1 MIVFAR
7 HGQTA
12 LNRGGRLQGRLDAPL
27 NELGA
32 EQASR
37 LSRELA
43 AVPVTRI
50 VASPLQRAVATAEA
64 IAAPHGLAV
73 ETDERIIE
81 LDYGEWDGV
90 PLASVPAAAWTEW
103 RADPAYTPPGG
114 ESLQAVTARVAA
126 FLEDCLGQGVTVA
139 VSHVSPIKAAVCCAL
154 GIDEQAS
161 WNMHLGVASITRIGA
176 RPDGAPYLMTFN
188 EFA

>member
-12 LNRGGRLQGRLDAPL
+12 LNRSGRLQGRLDAPL
-27 NELGA
+27 SDVGH
-32 EQASR
+32 EQAAR

-43 AVPVTRI
+43 SVPATRV
-50 VASPLQRAVATAEA
+50 VASPLRRAVETAQA
-64 IAAPHGLAV
+64 IAEPHGLTV

-81 LDYGEWDGV
+81 LDYGEWDGI
-90 PLASVPAAAWTEW
+90 PLGTVPADAWNTW
-103 RADPAYTPPGG
+103 RADPAFTPPGG
-114 ESLQAVTARVAA
+114 ESLQAVTARVAS
-126 FLEDCLGQGVTVA
+126 FLADTLGGGLTIA

-154 GIDEQAS
+154 GIDERAT
-161 WNMHLGVASITRIGA
+161 WRMHLGVAAVTRVGA
-176 RPDGAPYLMTFN
+176 RDDGSAYLMSFN

>member
-12 LNRGGRLQGRLDAPL
+12 LNRSGRLQGRIDAPL
-27 NELGA
+27 SDLGL
-32 EQASR
+32 EQAAN

-43 AVPVTRI
+43 GIPVTRV
-50 VASPLQRAVATAEA
+50 VASPLQRAIQTANV
-64 IAAPHGLAV
+64 IAQPHGLAV

-81 LDYGEWDGV
+81 LDYGEWDGI
-90 PLASVPAAAWTEW
+90 PLATVPSSAWADW

-114 ESLQAVTARVAA
+114 ESLQAVTTRVTA
-126 FLEDCLGQGVTVA
+126 FLDDVLGDGITIA
-139 VSHVSPIKAAVCCAL
+139 VSHVSPIKAAVCRAL
-154 GIDEQAS
+154 GVDERVS
-161 WNMHLGVASITRIGA
+161 WQMHLGVASVTRIGA
-176 RPDGAPYLMTFN
+176 RSDGSPYLVSFN

>member
-12 LNRGGRLQGRLDAPL
+12 LNRSGRLQGRLDAPL
-27 NELGA
+27 SELGL
-32 EQASR
+32 EQAAG
-37 LSRELA
+37 LSLELA
-43 AVPVTRI
+43 NLPVTRI
-50 VASPLQRAVATAEA
+50 VARPLQRAVQTASA
-64 IAAPHGLAV
+64 IAAPHGLDV

-90 PLASVPAAAWTEW
+90 PLASVPASAWDDW
-103 RADPAYTPPGG
+103 RADPAYAPPGG
-114 ESLQAVTARVAA
+114 ESLQAVTARVAS
-126 FLEDCLGQGVTVA
+126 FLDDALRDDVTIA

-154 GIDEQAS
+154 RVDERAS
-161 WNMHLGVASITRIGA
+161 WRMHLGVASVTRLGT
-176 RPDGAPYLMTFN
+176 RPDGSPYLMSFN